1 MNPLIWALNAI
12 LCLKYGRQRLN
23 QACFAFEQALALGL
37 KDALLLEEL
46 GDMLEAQSMH
56 DEAVRVY
63 SLVSRSL
70 QQDIEAQSGS
80 GVEEVR
86 DEDEAQVVDMKRA
99 RGLILQK
106 LGKIQSSETYKG
118 YDIEEAINTFKTAIK
133 MVHGVNNKQNIA
145 LMLQGL
151 LTQVNR
157 EHELA

>member
-1 MNPLIWALNAI
+1 M
-12 LCLKYGRQRLN
+12 
-23 QACFAFEQALALGL
+23 GL